1 MNELENTSLDYPK
14 MIYDGPFSDG
24 LENRQVKG
32 LKGADVT
39 KEQALKNFKTLFA
52 NYAIKQAEV
61 LNECNGD
68 IPTYN
73 IQALTEKDE
82 NIYAQMTKQGGKLIM
97 FNCYEPCDKEI
108 LTIEECR
115 EIAEVFVK
123 KAGFDNMKPVW
134 QTSSRAVCQFNFAYE
149 QDGVIVYSDLV
160 KVNVCMERGLVSA
173 VEASTYYYNHTEREI
188 GEVRISSS
196 VAKEKVCSAL
206 DVQSVRK
213 AIVPVGNGKERLAY
227 EVCAECEG
235 DMYYIYI
242 DAISGEEV
250 EIFKVVNSKEGRLL
264 I

>member
-1 MNELENTSLDYPK
+1 MAK
-14 MIYDGPFSDG
+14 
-24 LENRQVKG
+24 K
-32 LKGADVT
+32 
-39 KEQALKNFKTLFA
+39 
-52 NYAIKQAEV
+52 
-61 LNECNGD
+61 
-68 IPTYN
+68 
-73 IQALTEKDE
+73 
-82 NIYAQMTKQGGKLIM
+82 GGKLVL
-97 FNCYEPCDKEI
+97 FNCYEPCEEEKF
-108 LTIEECR
+108 TMEECR

-134 QTSSRAVCQFNFAYE
+134 QTSSRAVWQFNFAYE

-213 AIVPVGNGKERLAY
+213 AIVPIGNGKERLAY

-250 EIFKVVNSKEGRLL
+250 EIFKVINSKEGRLL